1 MSSQCKWRKIKN
13 MGVLHNNNNN
23 TNDIDIDKFN
33 LEFLNIPMP
42 NSNISYYN
50 FTDSSVAFDLN
61 SNGFQFSNINFGN
74 ERRSF
79 RGVKSNSIGYKEVHL
94 KFL

>member
-1 MSSQCKWRKIKN
+1 

-50 FTDSSVAFDLN
+50 FTYPIVAFDRN
-61 SNGFQFSNINFGN
+61 SNGFHFA
-74 ERRSF
+74 
-79 RGVKSNSIGYKEVHL
+79 
-94 KFL
+94 